1 METQV
6 MTKLK
11 IQKPAK
17 ELFEAIVDPVK
28 IGNFWFSSSSD
39 RWEKGKEVT
48 LKYNEYNAEGKI
60 HIIDIA
66 ENERIV
72 FSWGAEH
79 DDGTIV
85 AMTLKKLDD
94 QSTII
99 EVVESGLNEN
109 DPDIVN
115 KMTGQK
121 EGWVYMLCCLKAYL
135 EHGIKDLRASL
146 IH

>member
-1 METQV
+1 ME
-6 MTKLK
+6 
-11 IQKPAK
+11 
-17 ELFEAIVDPVK
+17 
-28 IGNFWFSSSSD
+28 
-39 RWEKGKEVT
+39 
-48 LKYNEYNAEGKI
+48 YNEYNAEGKI

-66 ENERIV
+66 ENEKIV

-79 DDGTIV
+79 DEGTTV
-85 AMTLKKLDD
+85 AMILNPVDD

-99 EVVESGLNEN
+99 EVEESGLDEN
-109 DPDIVN
+109 DPDLMN

-121 EGWVYMLCCLKAYL
+121 EGWLYMLCCLKAYL